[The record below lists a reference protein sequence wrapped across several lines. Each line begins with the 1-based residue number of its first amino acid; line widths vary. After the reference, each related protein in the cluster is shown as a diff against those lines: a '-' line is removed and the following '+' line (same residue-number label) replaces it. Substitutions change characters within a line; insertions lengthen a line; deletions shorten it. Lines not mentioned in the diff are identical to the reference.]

1 MGFLGNSV
9 ATADDLQTI
18 IPPQFYQQTDDGQ
31 VVLAT
36 TDGQKVILGESQYLI
51 LEDGLLIITD
61 ELAQNTLNSL
71 SWTAPEKVVHLLS

>member
-1 MGFLGNSV
+1 MSSVSALGLGVGFLGNAA

-61 ELAQNTLNSL
+61 EYEEWRKT
-71 SWTAPEKVVHLLS
+71 